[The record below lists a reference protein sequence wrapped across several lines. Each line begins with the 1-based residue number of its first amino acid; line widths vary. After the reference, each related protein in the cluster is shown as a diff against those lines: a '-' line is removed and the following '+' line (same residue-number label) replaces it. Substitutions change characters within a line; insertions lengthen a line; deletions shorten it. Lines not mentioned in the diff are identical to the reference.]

1 MHEVSLVIGLV
12 GQLEEIA
19 RENDAIGVRRFVL
32 QVGAMSNVVPELL
45 RDAIAVVSEDVPLIR
60 DAECVIEEVHL
71 QLHCKTC
78 DSVTQPES
86 FTFGCPACGSA
97 AVEVQKGEEL
107 LLLQVELELSDA
119 PDTADEDSPDD
130 AL

>member
-12 GQLEEIA
+12 GQLEAIA

-71 QLHCKTC
+71 RLRCRTC
-78 DSVTQPES
+78 ESVTQPES
-86 FTFGCPACGSA
+86 FTFGCPVCGSV
-97 AVEVQKGEEL
+97 AVEVEQGEEL

-119 PDTADEDSPDD
+119 PGAPDEDSPDD
-130 AL
+130 PL